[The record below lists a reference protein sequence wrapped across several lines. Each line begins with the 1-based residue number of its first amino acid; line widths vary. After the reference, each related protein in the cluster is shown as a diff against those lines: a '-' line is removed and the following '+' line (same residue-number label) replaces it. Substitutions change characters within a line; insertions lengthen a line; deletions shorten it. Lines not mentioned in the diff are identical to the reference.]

1 MADRTLLR
9 ILLAEDN
16 LINRKV
22 ALLMLKKLGYMADTA
37 ANGKEVLRALEN
49 HHYDIILMD
58 IQMPEMDGLE
68 ATRQIRVRWPNKQ
81 PKIVAVTAHALDFTR
96 KDCLDADMDDY
107 ITKPLT
113 IEDLRMVLDMAKD
126 KSAKDKPSAS
136 APYYALIPSQ

>member
-1 MADRTLLR
+1 LADRTPLC

-16 LINRKV
+16 LINQKV

-37 ANGKEVLRALEN
+37 INGKEVLRALEI

-68 ATRQIRVRWPNKQ
+68 ATRQIRERWPDKRM
-81 PKIVAVTAHALDFTR
+81 KIVAVTAHALDFTR
-96 KDCLDADMDDY
+96 KDCLDAGMDDY

-113 IEDLRMVLDMAKD
+113 IEDLKMVLDMAKD
-126 KSAKDKPSAS
+126 TRDMPSAH
-136 APYYALIPSQ
+136 YALIPSQ